1 MTMARL
7 DVGVP
12 DFKKVSKRQFKM
24 FSQALDTDSSIDFS
38 KVVKAQQT
46 LKPKPINLTNFS

>member
-1 MTMARL
+1 MARL